1 MLLATRDGREEE
13 QLPCM
18 QIVEEAQ
25 SLRHGVARHHHV
37 WPVLCWGHFVVEMD
51 ALTAG

>member
-1 MLLATRDGREEE
+1 
-13 QLPCM
+13 M

-37 WPVLCWGHFVVEMD
+37 WPVLRWGHFVVEMD
-51 ALTAG
+51 ALTAGDSPI